1 MLATIITSIY
11 LSIPLVFSG
20 IAHMAVVKLDLW
32 PNLKRPIDRETFGPN
47 KTWRGFVAMPLLT
60 VPGVWIGRLLDGPL
74 EPHLLVS
81 LHDAPAIVLGLALG
95 LGYAAAEL
103 PNSWWKRR
111 RGVAPG
117 QLPERQRLLYMTV
130 DQADSA
136 VGCALVYALFLQP
149 PLSVLVAVIFI
160 GPVVHLLVNVS
171 LYLAGLRERPV

>member
-1 MLATIITSIY
+1 MLATIITAIY

-32 PNLKRPIDRETFGPN
+32 SSLRRPIDRRAFGPN
-47 KTWRGFVAMPLLT
+47 KTWRGVVVMPLLT
-60 VPGVWIGRLLDGPL
+60 VPGVWLGRMLDGPL
-74 EPHLLVS
+74 EPHLVVS

-111 RGVAPG
+111 QGIAAGR
-117 QLPERQRLLYMTV
+117 LPERKRLLYMIV

-136 VGCALVYALFLQP
+136 IGCALVYALFLGP
-149 PLSVLVAVIFI
+149 PLSVLVAVIVI
-160 GPVVHLLVNVS
+160 GPAVHLVVNVS